1 MSTEALK
8 SDSPSG
14 KTRSLHR
21 DFLSDE
27 SGATMVIGVFM
38 AAMLVGFLYYLHGT
52 ANVILHRDRMQ
63 DAADSGAFAAAV
75 IHARAM
81 NILSILNVIMA
92 VFAVIG
98 AAMRIA
104 QDIVLGAAIAA
115 SAVCAGCGPWC
126 VSCCNACVPAVRHW
140 MDWPDA
146 RSNASDVEG
155 WMENLTRLTH
165 GVAVVV
171 RTGAPVMAELRV
183 LTWGEQYAPTVG
195 MSFMISDTITSL
207 SLPAE
212 EDDSNWPCDNK
223 VRYWAGLLGAVLSYT
238 QTDFSIYLAAASV
251 TVPFLRATPRARYWC
266 DDMDN
271 FQKIQDDAWLG
282 EREFQ
287 VLSVMEGEQRF
298 RWTGEGVAVAGWG
311 NDGSN
316 SSEEFEALDN
326 FSIAQAEFYFESED
340 EQEHEEWLWHSNWR
354 ARMRRVDLDDVP
366 VVGMIPGIDIVSRLF
381 AH

>member
-8 SDSPSG
+8 SDFPSG
-14 KTRSLHR
+14 KTRSLRR

-171 RTGAPVMAELRV
+171 RTGAPVMAEIRV
-183 LTWGEQYAPTVG
+183 LTWGEQYAPTVD

-207 SLPAE
+207 SLPVE

-271 FQKIQDDAWLG
+271 FQKIQDGAWLG

-287 VLSVMEGEQRF
+287 LLSVMEGEQRF
-298 RWTGEGVAVAGWG
+298 RWTEQGVAVAGWG
-311 NDGSN
+311 NEGSN
-316 SSEEFEALDN
+316 FSDSLEGLDN
-326 FSIAQAEFYFESED
+326 FSIAQAEFYFESD
-340 EQEHEEWLWHSNWR
+340 EVQEHEEWLWHSNWR

-366 VVGMIPGIDIVSRLF
+366 AVGMIPGIDVVSGLI